1 MKIEIFL
8 SNEQDKLDPPQNI
21 EKLIEDCTA
30 AALDEEG
37 IDDTAEVSVTF
48 VDNEGIRQLN
58 NEHRGIDRETDVL
71 SFPLGDDDGY
81 EIDPDNDAIMLGDIV
96 ISLEKAAQQAEE
108 YGHSYRREVAF
119 LITHSLFHL
128 LGYDHVNGE
137 EEEKEMFGKQEKV
150 LDKLGI
156 TRENG

>member
-1 MKIEIFL
+1 MKIITFL
-8 SNEQDKLDPPQNI
+8 SNEQEKLEPPQDI
-21 EKLIEDCTA
+21 ENLIEICTA
-30 AALDEEG
+30 AALEEEG
-37 IDDTAEVSVTF
+37 IDDTAEVSVTL

-58 NEHRGIDRETDVL
+58 KEHRDIDRETDVL

-96 ISLEKAAQQAEE
+96 ISLEKAAQQAQE

-128 LGYDHVNGE
+128 LGYDHVNSE

-150 LDKLGI
+150 LEKLGI
-156 TRENG
+156 TRDA

>member
-1 MKIEIFL
+1 MEIFL
-8 SNEQDKLDPPQNI
+8 SNEQDKLDPPQDI

-30 AALDEEG
+30 AALEEEG

-48 VDNEGIRQLN
+48 VDNEGIRALN

-96 ISLEKAAQQAEE
+96 ISLERAAQQAEE

-128 LGYDHVNGE
+128 LGYDHVNSE
-137 EEEKEMFGKQEKV
+137 EEEKLMFGKQEKV

>member
-1 MKIEIFL
+1 MKIVIFL
-8 SNEQDKLDPPQNI
+8 SNEQDKLDPPENI

-30 AALDEEG
+30 AALEEEG

-48 VDNEGIRQLN
+48 TDNVGIRELN
-58 NEHRGIDRETDVL
+58 SEHRGIDRETDVL
-71 SFPLGDDDGY
+71 SFPLGDDNGY

-96 ISLEKAAQQAEE
+96 ISLERAAQQAEE

-128 LGYDHVNGE
+128 LGYDHVNSE
-137 EEEKEMFGKQEKV
+137 EEEKEMFGKQDKV

-156 TRENG
+156 TRQS

>member
-108 YGHSYRREVAF
+108 YGHSRKREFAF
-119 LITHSLFHL
+119 LIAHSMLHL
-128 LGYDHVNGE
+128 CGYDHMTEADAEV
-137 EEEKEMFGKQEKV
+137 MFGRQEAV
-150 LDKLGI
+150 LEALGI
-156 TRENG
+156 TRQ